1 MDYLKLMKKT
11 IIILTAILGMLT
23 CCKKIYNPAI
33 NNQLEALVVDG
44 LITNT
49 NGPYSV
55 RLSKAVPYDSAAG
68 RLPAIGALVTI
79 NDNNQNSYQ
88 LNEGRAGVYNSDKN
102 FVGLSGSIY
111 TLHIQTSQGD
121 IYESSPQ
128 LLPPPPS
135 FDSIHGFI
143 SAKEIL
149 IETSGNGYLVSY
161 INGVNV
167 LLDLNKQSSELL
179 PLSRFKSS
187 LIIEYTYSEQLKGP
201 PPPLPK
207 TFYFWNTFS
216 LDNNEN
222 ITGSKYNTNN
232 ASIKNQSVCF
242 FSTSKQSYNIGDTS
256 SIKHFILT
264 FKQYNLN
271 SDTYNYYKGVNGQLA
286 SEGRLFDPIASQL
299 NGNIKC
305 INDSR
310 KLVLGLFEAS
320 SIQTVTYIVQPN
332 EFAKSAIFKK
342 INNLGPIP
350 GSGVTIDSIPY
361 FWVN

>member
-1 MDYLKLMKKT
+1 MVYLKLMKKN
-11 IIILTAILGMLT
+11 IIILTAILGVLT
-23 CCKKIYNPAI
+23 CCKKIYNPEI
-33 NNQLEALVVDG
+33 NNQLEALVVEG

-68 RLPAIGALVTI
+68 RVPVIGALLTI

-88 LNEGRAGVYNSDKN
+88 LNESSAGVYNSDVN
-102 FVGLSGSIY
+102 FIGLSGTAY
-111 TLHIQTSQGD
+111 TLHIETRQGD

-135 FDSIHGFI
+135 FDTIHGFI

-149 IETSGNGYLVSY
+149 VETSGNGYIVSY

-167 LLDLNKQSSELL
+167 LLDLNKQSSGLL
-179 PLSRFKSS
+179 PLYRFKSS
-187 LIIEYTYSEQLKGP
+187 LLIEYTYTEQLKGP
-201 PPPLPK
+201 PPPNPR
-207 TFYFWNTFS
+207 TFYFWNTFN
-216 LDNNEN
+216 LEN
-222 ITGSKYNTNN
+222 AITGTKYTTTS

-242 FSTSKQSYNIGDTS
+242 FSTSKYSYNIGDTS
-256 SIKHFILT
+256 SISNFIVT
-264 FKQYNLN
+264 FKQFNLN
-271 SDTYNYYKGVNGQLA
+271 SESYNYYKGVNMQLA
-286 SEGRLFDPIASQL
+286 SEGKLFDPIASQL

-305 INDSR
+305 INDSK
-310 KLVLGLFEAS
+310 KLALGFFEAS
-320 SIQTVTYIVQPN
+320 SIQTVTYIVKPN
-332 EFAKSAIFKK
+332 AADKSASFKK

-361 FWVN
+361 FWVK